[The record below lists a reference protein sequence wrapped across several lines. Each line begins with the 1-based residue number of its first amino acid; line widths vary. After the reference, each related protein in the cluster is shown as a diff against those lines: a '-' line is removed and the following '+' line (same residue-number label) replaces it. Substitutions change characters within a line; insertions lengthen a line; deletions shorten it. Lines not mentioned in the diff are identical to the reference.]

1 MSCHLLFKTS
11 LRATCKTLPSFL
23 PLLKIFH
30 FFPVFSCCLHPI
42 PSVSDFFHI
51 THFVRFNT
59 YPSHPLKVIPILVK
73 VDEVPVEGPGEHDV
87 QGVVVGHLAGQDD
100 ALPHCDIHAE
110 RGHHH
115 PRWICEQQ
123 RKEEK
128 KGFFLF
134 S

>member
-1 MSCHLLFKTS
+1 M
-11 LRATCKTLPSFL
+11 
-23 PLLKIFH
+23 
-30 FFPVFSCCLHPI
+30 
-42 PSVSDFFHI
+42 
-51 THFVRFNT
+51 
-59 YPSHPLKVIPILVK
+59 IPILVK

-87 QGVVVGHLAGQDD
+87 QGVVVGHLAGQDN

-128 KGFFLF
+128 KRIFLILLRNRDTVGLREIPT
-134 S
+134 